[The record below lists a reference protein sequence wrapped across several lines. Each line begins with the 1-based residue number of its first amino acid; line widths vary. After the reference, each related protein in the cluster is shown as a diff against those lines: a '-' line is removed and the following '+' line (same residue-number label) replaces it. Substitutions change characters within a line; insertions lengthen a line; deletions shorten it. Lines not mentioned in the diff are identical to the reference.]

1 MPPMPKI
8 TQTIFASILFFLSI
22 PSFAEPPN
30 LALLVDA
37 VKAYHRSGEYEK
49 EISQVTH
56 AARDYLVKRV
66 MINQRQIHPKK
77 LAIVLDID
85 ETSLSNYDKMLA
97 RQFLAHKKQL
107 HQENMQADS
116 PAIQSTLSLYQE
128 AIKLGVSVFFV
139 TGRPESERQAT
150 IKNLKKIGY
159 HHWSGLYLRPNHD
172 HQSSA
177 IPFKTKARAAISQK
191 GYTIIA
197 SIGDQ
202 CSDLKGGYAEKR
214 FKLPNPFYYL
224 P

>member
-1 MPPMPKI
+1 MFPTPKI
-8 TQTIFASILFFLSI
+8 ARTIFASVLFFLTL
-22 PSFAEPPN
+22 PSVAEPPN
-30 LALLVDA
+30 LALLFET

-49 EISQVTH
+49 EISQVTN
-56 AARDYLVKRV
+56 AARKYLVKRV
-66 MINQRQIHPKK
+66 MINQRQAHPKK

-85 ETSLSNYDKMLA
+85 ETSLSNYNKMLA
-97 RQFLAHKKQL
+97 RQFLADKKQL

-116 PAIQSTLSLYQE
+116 PAIQPTLSLYQE
-128 AIKLGVSVFFV
+128 AMKLGVSVFFV

-159 HHWSGLYLRPNHD
+159 RQWSGLYLRPSHD
-172 HQSSA
+172 RQSSI
-177 IPFKTKARAAISQK
+177 IPFKSKTRSAISRK

-202 CSDLKGGYAEKR
+202 CSDLKGGYTEHG